1 MTMRLG
7 TPGLKIGIF
16 PSAAFEER
24 RAFFDILGAA
34 LNLTF
39 EGRDSRDYDNLTGLF
54 LFSDSQSDLET
65 CRESGLS
72 VLQFR
77 ISGPPQSV
85 PTKTVKFATSDAI
98 HASFRGQTLNDES
111 LTTFCPLR
119 LERETL
125 AWIEGFPV
133 WTREQVG
140 TQSLHTVGIDLPP
153 CGPDGFFYQFFQYT
167 SWFRVVPLLTFLKD
181 SLPVSCWLEAE
192 ARASI
197 IVDDPNLHR
206 TDYGFIDYRN
216 LVRHADQ
223 HNYHV
228 SIAAIPL
235 DMWYTNRAAAAILRN
250 NPERISLIFHGI
262 DHTLYELGQECSDE
276 TAFAILTAGLK
287 RVERFERKSGLSVE
301 RVMTAPH
308 GAFAEHFARAM
319 TLLTFEGACV
329 SLPSLLNWNAQR
341 HWPADTGLSF
351 AQAVGSLPVFH
362 RFGPAAIPLYSFL
375 GHPVIVISHHQDCV
389 GNYSQFEKWASTING
404 ISKTRWC
411 SVGEIARSNYYTQRS
426 HNKLLI
432 FLYSRY
438 CSLDL
443 PPGTTSLEFKSTPF
457 CAKDVAVSLEMLK
470 GKWEPQAIGDLALN
484 WDRGSNRLSVRV
496 VSSPLPSSQKIDVPP
511 IPWWPYLRRFIT
523 EARDRALPL
532 VPSWIQRKS

>member
-1 MTMRLG
+1 MRLG
-7 TPGLKIGIF
+7 TPGVKIGVF
-16 PSAAFEER
+16 PSTAFEER
-24 RAFFDILGAA
+24 RAFFCVLGEA

-39 EGRDSRDYDNLTGLF
+39 EARDSRDYDNLSGLF

-72 VLQFR
+72 VLQFS
-77 ISGPPQSV
+77 ISGPQQSA
-85 PTKTVKFATSDAI
+85 PTKTVKFATSGAI
-98 HASFRGQTLNDES
+98 HASFRGQTFSDES
-111 LTTFCPLR
+111 LTMFCPLK
-119 LERETL
+119 LGQEIL
-125 AWIEGFPV
+125 AWIEGSPV

-140 TQSLHTVGIDLPP
+140 KQSLHTFGIDLPS

-181 SLPVSCWLEAE
+181 CVPASYWLEAE

-223 HNYHV
+223 HNYHIA
-228 SIAAIPL
+228 IAAIPL
-235 DMWYTNRAAAAILRN
+235 DMWYTDAAAAAIFRN
-250 NPERISLIFHGI
+250 HPERLSLIFHGI
-262 DHTLYELGQECSDE
+262 DHTLHELAQVCSDE
-276 TAFAILTAGLK
+276 TALAILTAGLK

-319 TLLTFEGACV
+319 TRLAFEGACV
-329 SLPSLLNWNAQR
+329 SLPSLLNWNPQR
-341 HWPADTGLSF
+341 HWPSDTGLSF
-351 AQAVGSLPVFH
+351 AQAMGTSLPVFH

-375 GHPVIVISHHQDCV
+375 GHPIIVMSHHLDCV
-389 GNYSQFEKWASTING
+389 GNYSQFEKWAGTING

-426 HNKLLI
+426 DNKLLV

-443 PPGTTSLEFKSTPF
+443 PPGTTNLEFKSTPF
-457 CAKDVAVSLEMLK
+457 CANDVAASLDMMK
-470 GKWEPQAIGDLALN
+470 GKREPVVIGDLALN

-496 VSSPLPSSQKIDVPP
+496 VPSPLPSSQKIDVPP

>member
-1 MTMRLG
+1 MRLG

-16 PSAAFEER
+16 PSTAFEER
-24 RAFFDILGAA
+24 RAFFCILGEA

-39 EGRDSRDYDNLTGLF
+39 EARDGSDYENLTGL
-54 LFSDSQSDLET
+54 LVFSDSPSHLET

-72 VLQFR
+72 VLHFR
-77 ISGPPQSV
+77 ISGPQQSI
-85 PTKTVKFATSDAI
+85 PTKNVKFATSDAI
-98 HASFRGQTLNDES
+98 HASFRGQTFNDES

-119 LERETL
+119 VEQEIL

-133 WTREQVG
+133 WTREPVG
-140 TQSLHTVGIDLPP
+140 KQSLHTVGIDLPL
-153 CGPDGFFYQFFQYT
+153 CGPDGFFYQFFQYS
-167 SWFRVVPLLTFLKD
+167 SWFRVLPLLTFLKD
-181 SLPVSCWLEAE
+181 CVPVSCWLEAE

-235 DMWYTNRAAAAILRN
+235 DMWYTNAAAVAIFRN

-276 TAFAILTAGLK
+276 TAFAILAAGLK
-287 RVERFERKSGLSVE
+287 RVERFERKSGLSVG

-319 TLLTFEGACV
+319 TLLAFEGACV
-329 SLPSLLNWNAQR
+329 SLPSLLNWNPQR

-351 AQAVGSLPVFH
+351 AQAMGTSLPVFH
-362 RFGPAAIPLYSFL
+362 RFGPATIPLYSFL
-375 GHPVIVISHHQDCV
+375 GHPIIVISHHQDCV
-389 GNYSQFEKWASTING
+389 GNYNQFEKWASMING

-411 SVGEIARSNYYTQRS
+411 SVGEIARSNYCTQKS
-426 HNKLLI
+426 DDKLLV

-438 CSLDL
+438 CLLDL
-443 PPGTTSLEFKSTPF
+443 PPGTTSLEFKSTAF
-457 CAKDVAVSLEMLK
+457 CAKDVPVSLELLK
-470 GKWEPQAIGDLALN
+470 GEREPVVMENLALN
-484 WDRGSNRLSVRV
+484 WDKNSNRVSVQV
-496 VSSPLPSSQKIDVPP
+496 IPSPLLAHQKINPP
-511 IPWWPYLRRFIT
+511 ATPWWPYLRRCIT

-532 VPSWIQRKS
+532 VPSWVHRKS